1 MKLKLIKS
9 AYIITRKHIVIIKF
23 SIIFIK
29 INIFNNYS
37 TTKYTAETPRKSK
50 KQNKIDNKIR
60 FRSHNRK

>member
-9 AYIITRKHIVIIKF
+9 AYIITRKYIVIIKF

-37 TTKYTAETPRKSK
+37 TTKYTVEIPRKSK
-50 KQNKIDNKIR
+50 KTKQK
-60 FRSHNRK
+60 